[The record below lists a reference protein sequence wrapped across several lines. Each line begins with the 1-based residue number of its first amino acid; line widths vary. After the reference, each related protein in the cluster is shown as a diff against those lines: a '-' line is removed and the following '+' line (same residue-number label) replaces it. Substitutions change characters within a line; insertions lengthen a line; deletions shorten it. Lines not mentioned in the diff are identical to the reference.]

1 MRDQRVYAAGAAA
14 VKVSQSQTAAAHLI
28 SSGKA
33 NNSVNMRMYYIMSVG
48 FKVISRLFLLCNTNF
63 CGIIS
68 TCNYIFLLTKHLIL
82 LAPTTIP

>member
-33 NNSVNMRMYYIMSVG
+33 N
-48 FKVISRLFLLCNTNF
+48 
-63 CGIIS
+63 
-68 TCNYIFLLTKHLIL
+68 LTL
-82 LAPTTIP
+82 LALT